1 MGQRKQELCLISI
14 IQNILFNSEGMAL
27 LTLINIDKKD
37 ALKVIV
43 HRLLKHRFYCWF
55 VSAFNIMDSKNKLGD
70 VSCHSKEVKSAVRL
84 SIYE

>member
-1 MGQRKQELCLISI
+1 MGQLKQELPFISI

-27 LTLINIDKKD
+27 LTLININKRD

-55 VSAFNIMDSKNKLGD
+55 LSAFNTMDSKNKLGD
-70 VSCHSKEVKSAVRL
+70 VSYHSKEVKSAVRL